1 MEGGL
6 IVNGKIDEFVQWFD
20 TDGNIINASDG
31 GIIYVDGKYHW
42 YGQAL
47 RPLPCAGDGMGGQTT
62 TKGVVMYESED
73 LYHWHYEGVILAC
86 SQEPENP
93 LYAPMRFERPKIV
106 YNRTTGQYVL
116 WCHYVKYPGDHGFTE
131 GTAEAGVAVCDRVNG
146 SYTWLGTSRPIDEK
160 GLVRDSTVYQDEDGS
175 AYFIYDRQVEKDR
188 CLHIVRLSDDYLSFT
203 SQYKRID
210 AAFWREAAA
219 LVRHDGYYY
228 MVTSDLT
235 SWDANQAKYFRTK
248 NLMGEWEDMG
258 DPCVG
263 DETHTT
269 FHSQSTYIF
278 RVEGKKDLY
287 IHMAERHNTENFER
301 CSYIWLPVTFGE
313 GHTLALHYRERFE
326 IECGTPDQF

>member
-1 MEGGL
+1 
-6 IVNGKIDEFVQWFD
+6 
-20 TDGNIINASDG
+20 
-31 GIIYVDGKYHW
+31 
-42 YGQAL
+42 
-47 RPLPCAGDGMGGQTT
+47 
-62 TKGVVMYESED
+62 MYESED

-116 WCHYVKYPGDHGFTE
+116 WCHYVKYPGDHGSAE

-235 SWDANQAKYFRTK
+235 SWDANQAKYFCTK

-258 DPCVG
+258 DPAWEMRHIPHFIPRAPIFSG
-263 DETHTT
+263 WKGKRI
-269 FHSQSTYIF
+269 FIFIWQNGIIRRILNGAPISGFQSLLERGIRWHCITGSGL
-278 RVEGKKDLY
+278 RSSVDAGSVLKRKKAGK
-287 IHMAERHNTENFER
+287 
-301 CSYIWLPVTFGE
+301 
-313 GHTLALHYRERFE
+313 E
-326 IECGTPDQF
+326 IETETDKNRAAAVRKTDAAFLHEKRMK